1 MCSNLFLAMA
11 PKGKSNPAPK
21 QIKVRKSRAKVL
33 VGIQPRQVKGRF
45 GGHAVKDEPI
55 DVPAG
60 EQTDPVPEEPL
71 VVTAP
76 DRTSFDGSDVALLEA
91 VLETSD
97 VDVLE
102 NGCGTCCREWSEMV
116 VRRRHRGI
124 VCKPCSNLMVNISP
138 VTISEFR
145 AYEFH

>member
-11 PKGKSNPAPK
+11 PKVKAPAPSK
-21 QIKVRKSRAKVL
+21 VKVRKSRAKGL
-33 VGIQPRQVKGRF
+33 VGKQPRQVKGRF

-55 DVPAG
+55 EEET
-60 EQTDPVPEEPL
+60 EQVPEEAL
-71 VVTAP
+71 VVIAP

-124 VCKPCSNLMVNISP
+124 VCKTCSNLMVKIFP